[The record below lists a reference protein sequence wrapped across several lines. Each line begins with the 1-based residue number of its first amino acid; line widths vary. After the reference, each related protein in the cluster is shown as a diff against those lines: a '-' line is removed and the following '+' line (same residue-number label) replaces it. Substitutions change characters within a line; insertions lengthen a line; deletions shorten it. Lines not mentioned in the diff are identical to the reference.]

1 MAELLGQNEIDALL
15 AAVNDGG
22 LEDVVSET
30 VAEVEQRQVDVS
42 PYDFK
47 RPERVGKDQ
56 IRALERLHEI
66 FARSVSATLSSQL
79 RTLIDCRL
87 IGTEQATFQEFTLAV
102 ANPTCFNF
110 IDVAEL
116 EGEFIL
122 DINPKLVFTMFDK
135 LTGGGSSI
143 FEPPNRAMTDLEWSV
158 MEPTLNRILR
168 QLQNAWE
175 GLYKLTF
182 RYSAHET
189 NPQLAQNIAPNE
201 PVVLI
206 TFEITIGSEQSGTIS
221 LCLPHNTIEPVLSRM
236 TGYWL
241 GSKVHRSDETRKNMR
256 QQISDAPVELRC
268 FFKPTEISLSD
279 LVNLEVG
286 DVIQLG
292 HPKDEPVIMEMAGEA
307 AFKGH
312 VGVIESRQRLCMRIT
327 ENAAGERISRIRNS
341 EPATQPPQPKPIST
355 Q

>member
-22 LEDVVSET
+22 LDEV
-30 VAEVEQRQVDVS
+30 VAETIAEAEAPELNVA

-56 IRALERLHEI
+56 IRALERLHEV
-66 FARSVSATLSSQL
+66 FARNVGATLSSQL

-110 IDVAEL
+110 IEVAEL
-116 EGEFIL
+116 DGEFIL

-135 LTGGGSSI
+135 LTGGGSSS

-158 MEPTLNRILR
+158 MEPTLTRILV

-182 RYSAHET
+182 SYGSHET

-206 TFEITIGSEQSGTIS
+206 TFEATIGSGQSGTIS

-241 GSKVHRSDETRKNMR
+241 GSKVHRNDSTRENMR
-256 QQISDAPVELRC
+256 QQINDAPVELRC
-268 FFKPTEISLSD
+268 LFNPTDLTLND
-279 LVNLEVG
+279 LVDLEVG
-286 DVIQLG
+286 DVIKLG
-292 HPKDEPVIMEMAGEA
+292 HPKGEPVVMEMAGQP

-312 VGVIESRQRLCMRIT
+312 VGMMESRQRLCMRIT
-327 ENAAGERISRIRNS
+327 ENVAGDRIARLRSGA
-341 EPATQPPQPKPIST
+341 EAVATEGQ
-355 Q
+355 